1 MRFLSVVG
9 LIVLAFVA
17 LLAVNSMAY
26 TVDRAEFVYVTQFGR
41 PVATYDGLSDGGLHW
56 KLPWPIQSVQRL
68 DRRLQYFDLPET
80 EVLTRVED
88 TFWGWAFRQLDA
100 GGRGERDEEA
110 ASIDRTIT
118 VVAYV
123 CWRIPDAR
131 AVDDFIRRV
140 GTPDRARAIL
150 GDEIRSQLAAEISQR
165 PMDDLISTAP
175 GRVDRSTEALAA
187 NLMAGLRERA
197 RREYGIELVDVRLR
211 RTSHPWQ
218 VREEIYNRIRSERRK
233 KAEEY
238 LSEGSARAKRI
249 ESEADAKAKDLIN
262 QAEAEARR
270 LKEEADAQALAV
282 RNEAYAKAE
291 EFYRF
296 LKKLS
301 ALQAALGRGNTVL
314 LLSSQHELF
323 EMLRPPGNGK
333 APAKPPAE
341 AGPPQPG
348 PGEGKQ

>member
-1 MRFLSVVG
+1 MRGFSVLG
-9 LIVLAFVA
+9 LIVLAA
-17 LLAVNSMAY
+17 LLLVAVNLTAY
-26 TVDRAEFVYVTQFGR
+26 TVDRSEFVYVTQFGR
-41 PVATYDGLSDGGLHW
+41 PIATYDGLTDGGLHW

-80 EVLTRVED
+80 EVLTRAEES
-88 TFWGWAFRQLDA
+88 FWGWAFRQLT
-100 GGRGERDEEA
+100 RGERDEET

-123 CWRIPDAR
+123 CWRIPDSK

-140 GTPDRARAIL
+140 GPPDRARTIL
-150 GDEIRSQLAAEISQR
+150 GEQIRGQIAAEIGQR
-165 PMDDLISTAP
+165 PMDDLISTEP
-175 GRVDRSTEALAA
+175 GKVDRSTAALAA
-187 NLMAGLRERA
+187 RVMAGIKERA
-197 RREYGIELVDVRLR
+197 RQEYGIELVDVRLR

-249 ESEADAKAKDLIN
+249 ESEAGAKANDLIN
-262 QAEAEARR
+262 QAEAEAKRTR
-270 LKEEADAQALAV
+270 EEADAQALAI
-282 RNEAYAKAE
+282 RSEAYTKAE

-301 ALQAALGRGNTVL
+301 ALQAALGKGSTVL

-323 EMLRPPGNGK
+323 EMLRPPGNS
-333 APAKPPAE
+333 KPPGKSPAE
-341 AGPPQPG
+341 GGPMKPN
-348 PGEGKQ
+348 PGEGGQ